1 MKISSETIKELDEN
15 KELENIKKIE
25 AALFLSARYL
35 TLQDL
40 VLLTDINPLMLKDT
54 MLVLSFGF
62 SGPYKIIFGI
72 FNNSSLKRFDKY

>member
-40 VLLTDINPLMLKDT
+40 VLLTDINPLMLKESMDKLIT
-54 MLVLSFGF
+54 KYKESFL
-62 SGPYKIIFGI
+62 YH
-72 FNNSSLKRFDKY
+72 NY